1 MIQGAWGIIGEC
13 SIDGREIDTEV
24 ALKVS
29 RPLWQKVHETA
40 AHIRGWI
47 EKVLD
52 PVKAQGLLQKENP
65 APRKG
70 YLVAVLPKRQ
80 RLTRGHPAALPSDD
94 LPALRM

>member
-47 EKVLD
+47 AKVLD
-52 PVKAQGLLQKENP
+52 PA
-65 APRKG
+65 
-70 YLVAVLPKRQ
+70 
-80 RLTRGHPAALPSDD
+80 
-94 LPALRM
+94 